1 MSTDGFS
8 RNAPWVIVL
17 AGVAVA
23 LHVGKLPPAVPALQ
37 QAMGVSLVQAG
48 FLLSL
53 VQMGAALLGLV
64 AGLLADGAGLRRC
77 MLTGLALLTAAGLAG
92 AAARTANELLLLRA
106 LEGVGVL
113 LATVPAP
120 SLLRRAVPPGQLT
133 RMLGVWSTYMPF
145 GTALALLVGPLLI
158 GQVGWRGWWVL
169 TAACTAAMLLWL
181 PLAVP
186 RDAGAPAGAGRA
198 TAPPAEPWRQR
209 LVTTL
214 RVPGPWLAALT
225 FAVYAAQWL
234 AVIGFLPTLYQQS
247 GWGGALGAL
256 LTATV
261 AAVNMVGNIMAG
273 RLLHRGVNARSVLW
287 AGFAAMALGAWLAFG
302 SATLDAPV
310 LRYGGALLFSTVG
323 GLIPGTLF
331 ALAPRV
337 APGEGHIA
345 TTVGW
350 IQQWS
355 AIGQMSGPPVVAWV
369 ASRVGGWDWTWAVTG
384 ACCVMGAGL
393 AWLLQ
398 HRGMRH

>member
-1 MSTDGFS
+1 MSASTFS
-8 RNAPWVIVL
+8 RNAPWVIVG
-17 AGVAVA
+17 AGVAAA

-37 QAMGVSLVQAG
+37 QAMGISLVQAG

-53 VQMGAALLGLV
+53 VQLGAVLLGLV
-64 AGLLADGAGLRRC
+64 AGLLADGVGLRRC
-77 MLTGLALLTAAGLAG
+77 MLAGLALLTVAGLAG
-92 AAARTANELLLLRA
+92 AAARDAHELLLLRA
-106 LEGVGVL
+106 VEGVGVL
-113 LATVPAP
+113 LTTVPAP
-120 SLLRRAVPPGQLT
+120 SLLRRAVAPAQLM
-133 RMLGVWSTYMPF
+133 RMLGVWSAYMPF
-145 GTALALLVGPLLI
+145 GTALALLAGPLLI
-158 GQVGWRGWWVL
+158 GAVGWRGWWVL

-186 RDAGAPAGAGRA
+186 RDGRTDPSA
-198 TAPPAEPWRQR
+198 NAAAPPAEPWHRR
-209 LVTTL
+209 LSITL
-214 RVPGPWLAALT
+214 RAPGPWLAALT

-247 GWGGALGAL
+247 GWGGALGAV

-273 RLLHRGVNARSVLW
+273 RLLQRGVSARSVLW

-302 SATLDAPV
+302 SATLHWPV

-323 GLIPGTLF
+323 GLIPGALF

-355 AIGQMSGPPVVAWV
+355 AIGQMSGPPAVAWV

-384 ACCVMGAGL
+384 AYGAVGLVL
-393 AWLLQ
+393 AWALQ
-398 HRGMRH
+398 RRGLRR